1 MQKEEQHLHESYQL
15 VDCSLGENE
24 VISDDNSNQSSVQL
38 PMRRKHNTS
47 DIPNIALASIR
58 HHIELCEEVVTVT
71 AAWINSGLFSDQQT
85 RNYKQ
90 KSYPVFC
97 LMEEKIKPEKKNYRK
112 ISTFNQRRALH
123 CLFRIRLSVF
133 ISFHA

>member
-1 MQKEEQHLHESYQL
+1 
-15 VDCSLGENE
+15 
-24 VISDDNSNQSSVQL
+24 
-38 PMRRKHNTS
+38 MRRKHNTS

-97 LMEEKIKPEKKNYRK
+97 LIEEKIKEEKTIIKEE
-112 ISTFNQRRALH
+112 H
-123 CLFRIRLSVF
+123 CTVFSESVYQYLSHF
-133 ISFHA
+133 THEAQEEGKKHGEIIAHMLT